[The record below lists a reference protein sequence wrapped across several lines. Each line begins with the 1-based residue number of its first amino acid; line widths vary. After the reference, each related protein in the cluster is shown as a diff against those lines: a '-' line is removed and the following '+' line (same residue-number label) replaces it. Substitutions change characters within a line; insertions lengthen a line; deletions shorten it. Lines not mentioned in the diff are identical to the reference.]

1 MDADKYTRSV
11 ELLCPTCGNSILQQ
25 AEGDESEEKMIQCPS
40 CNRTMSRDELIR
52 ENSATI
58 DAAMD
63 EMKTEVLADVEKEL
77 KNMLTNAF
85 KGSKNIRIK

>member
-1 MDADKYTRSV
+1 
-11 ELLCPTCGNSILQQ
+11 
-25 AEGDESEEKMIQCPS
+25 
-40 CNRTMSRDELIR
+40 MSRDELIR